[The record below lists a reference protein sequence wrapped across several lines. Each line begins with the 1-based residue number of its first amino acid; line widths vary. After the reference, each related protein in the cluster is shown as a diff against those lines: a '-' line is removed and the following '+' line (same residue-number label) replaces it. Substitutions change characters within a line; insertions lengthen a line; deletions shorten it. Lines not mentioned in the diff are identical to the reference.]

1 VIWSEPVSQADW
13 DRARLA
19 HECVGKHQLFPAS
32 WSSTSFLGRHLT
44 LLRPFAL
51 SRQQVPFPS
60 SVDVRLRAVHL
71 DRLLTGRT
79 DGHPF
84 VLHRSHLAS
93 VRTVRPVFE
102 AAHFLARVAREGQEV
117 QLSSFRVRAPR
128 AQVRQLGRGDPT
140 DQRVSV
146 NHQILHGSLFF
157 AGLLP
162 RHSSMEVCS
171 LQVFYLAIPPWKF
184 VVEMGGAGSRSISN
198 FFSAEW
204 MLHGLRQER
213 KCVSDWCVRSC
224 FP

>member
-93 VRTVRPVFE
+93 VRAVRPVFE
-102 AAHFLARVAREGQEV
+102 AVHFLARVAREGKEV
-117 QLSSFRVRAPR
+117 QLSAFRVRAPR

-162 RHSSMEVCS
+162 RHSSMEVCCRDGWS
-171 LQVFYLAIPPWKF
+171 GIAIDFEFLLGGVDAAW
-184 VVEMGGAGSRSISN
+184 VETRTKVRI
-198 FFSAEW
+198 
-204 MLHGLRQER
+204 GLV
-213 KCVSDWCVRSC
+213 CASVL
-224 FP
+224 PMIG